1 MPLEEDDGWQKW
13 LVKHGERVRLLYA
26 LQEEAIRQNRWDVLQ
41 QLQQEQENLWQDL
54 WQVPPSQIP
63 PEVLTF
69 VQEML
74 QANLRL
80 QQMVEQR
87 MSALQSEVAGLN
99 RSRNAL
105 NRYNISVPSGRL
117 EDHAA

>member
-1 MPLEEDDGWQKW
+1 MPFEEDAGWQKW

-26 LQEEAIRQNRWDVLQ
+26 LQEEAIRQGRWDVLQ
-41 QLQQEQENLWQDL
+41 QLQQEQEDLLQDL
-54 WQVPPSQIP
+54 WQVSPSEIP
-63 PEVLTF
+63 PEVLAF
-69 VQEML
+69 VQEVL
-74 QANLRL
+74 RTNLHL

-87 MSALQSEVAGLN
+87 MSALQSEVADLN

-105 NRYNISVPSGRL
+105 NRYNASVPSGRL

>member
-41 QLQQEQENLWQDL
+41 QLQQEQEDLLQDL
-54 WQVPPSQIP
+54 WQVPLPEIP
-63 PEVLTF
+63 REVLAF
-69 VQEML
+69 VQEVL
-74 QANLRL
+74 QTNLHL
-80 QQMVEQR
+80 QQVVEQR
-87 MSALQSEVAGLN
+87 MSALQSEVADLN

-105 NRYNISVPSGRL
+105 ERYNVSIPSGRH
-117 EDHAA
+117 EDLAA